1 MGMMELLQQ
10 GGWLMAPI
18 GALSVVAGAIFLERL
33 WKFQKTKLVPDGFLR
48 ALIALLSDRQNAQA
62 IQLTHQNDSVLARIM
77 RESLPHRHLTRTEL
91 KERMGEYG
99 ENELA
104 ALERRLGALSTIAT
118 ISPLMG
124 LLGTITGM
132 IRVFRQISAELDPA
146 VSSLA
151 GGIWEALLTTA
162 AGLVVAIP
170 AYVGHQYLIGLL
182 EIRSQE
188 LTEACQHVLN
198 VVQETGADAS

>member
-1 MGMMELLQQ
+1 
-10 GGWLMAPI
+10 MAPI

-33 WKFQKTKLVPDGFLR
+33 WKLQTNRIVPAGFLR
-48 ALIALLSDRQNAQA
+48 AIVALLKDNQVAQA
-62 IQLTHQNDSVLARIM
+62 IQLTHQNDSILARIM
-77 RESLPHRHLTRTEL
+77 RSTLPHRDLTRTEL

-104 ALERRLGALSTIAT
+104 ALERRLGALATIAT

-170 AYVGHQYLIGLL
+170 VYVGHQYLVGLV
-182 EIRSQE
+182 EVRSQE
-188 LTEACQHVLN
+188 LTEACHQVLN
-198 VVQETGADAS
+198 VLQETGCEEA